1 MISDHKKEY
10 QEIAV
15 KLRAA
20 REECN
25 LKQGRAA
32 HNIDKSQ
39 SYISKVES
47 GAIFIGA
54 VELNMLAKVYKK
66 SVEYFFEM

>member
-1 MISDHKKEY
+1 MISDHKEEY
-10 QEIAV
+10 QKIAA

-20 REECN
+20 RTACN

-32 HNIDKSQ
+32 HNIGKSQ

-47 GAIFIGA
+47 GTIFIGA
-54 VELNMLAKVYKK
+54 VELNMLAKIYKK
-66 SVEYFFEM
+66 PVEYFLS

>member
-1 MISDHKKEY
+1 MISDHKEEY
-10 QEIAV
+10 QEIAI

-20 REECN
+20 REASN
-25 LKQGRAA
+25 LKQSRAA

-54 VELNMLAKVYKK
+54 VELHMLANVYRKP
-66 SVEYFFEM
+66 VDYFLS